1 MNKLS
6 RVFLLLLAM
15 SLLSGCDLFR
25 KMAGRPTSDQI
36 EAKRIY
42 IEQQEKGHR
51 NRLDSL
57 KLMQRQ
63 ISDSLEILDS
73 IRSIRSSVV
82 QARQLS
88 DDVRESL
95 GRRYYVVIGTFG
107 NADNATKCLES
118 AEKAGYSGV
127 KIKYLNGFTA
137 VGVCPSDELQS
148 AYSSLRTIREGGL
161 CKDAW
166 ILENAGR

>member
-51 NRLDSL
+51 LDSL

-95 GRRYYVVIGTFG
+95 GSRYYVVIGTFG